1 MAERTIATP
10 GAPARMR
17 PGREGTRARD
27 RYLAAPVDIYETPQE
42 LVLLADLPGVHR
54 DDLEVR
60 VEDGVLTIQG
70 RPRPAASGRLV
81 AQEFELAPYFRQFE
95 LGEVIDQAR
104 IAAELKHGV
113 LTLHLPKVQPARPR
127 RIEVRGG

>member
-10 GAPARMR
+10 GVPRTR

-27 RYLAAPVDIYETPQE
+27 RYLTPQVDIYETPQE
-42 LVLLADLPGVHR
+42 LVLLADLPGVNR

-70 RPRPAASGRLV
+70 RPRHGASGRVLY
-81 AQEFELAPYFRQFE
+81 QEFELIPYFRQFE
-95 LGEVIDQAR
+95 LGEAIDQGR

-113 LTLHLPKVQPARPR
+113 LTLHLPKVQPAQPR